1 MKISRILIDFLLRAR
16 FSGHFDF
23 CFFVIFFLIWTV
35 AFFAI
40 PVVHHFVFWYVIMAI
55 FASSVLWSQKHPLT
69 FANNSFFYTC
79 NALMQPWKVTFF
91 TLFLTS
97 KTITLLVRFLVHG
110 YKYDSATGFV
120 LFCLL
125 PLVIWLPQNFLS
137 GILELVSFFT
147 FFCFCY
153 IGASLGS
160 RGGIL
165 SLCFKDRSQSSFHA
179 GWGRG
184 E

>member
-1 MKISRILIDFLLRAR
+1 
-16 FSGHFDF
+16 
-23 CFFVIFFLIWTV
+23 
-35 AFFAI
+35 
-40 PVVHHFVFWYVIMAI
+40 MAI

-69 FANNSFFYTC
+69 FANNFFIHVTLWC
-79 NALMQPWKVTFF
+79 NRGKVTFF

-137 GILELVSFFT
+137 GILELVCFLT
-147 FFCFCY
+147 LFCFCY
-153 IGASLGS
+153 IGASLGAEGEYWVCVS
-160 RGGIL
+160 RTSPNPLFMQDGEEGNIENFGL
-165 SLCFKDRSQSSFHA
+165 VPYSHLNYFHLFHI
-179 GWGRG
+179 
-184 E
+184 ENL